1 MSCIDCTKTKPVL
14 VCVTNLI
21 IGTLANSTAYYI
33 YFKNSSNGKITRVS
47 ATSSVAGLLTA
58 VIDFDP
64 LATTYE
70 VWVTL
75 ASAVDIEEKETIT
88 IEDTEHTCLY
98 IQFQRVY
105 GNTNL
110 SISATNQTL
119 QLA

>member
-1 MSCIDCTKTKPVL
+1 MTCITCTKTKPVL

-21 IGTLANSTAYYI
+21 IGTLANSTDYYV
-33 YFKNSSNGKITRVS
+33 YFKNASSGKITRVS
-47 ATSSVAGLLTA
+47 ATSSNVGVLTA

-64 LATTYE
+64 IPTTYE

-75 ASAVDIEEKETIT
+75 SSAVDIEEKETIT

-98 IQFQRVY
+98 VQFQRVY
-105 GNTNL
+105 GTNNL
-110 SISATNQTL
+110 STTATNQTL